1 MDFIFENENQ
11 FLLENNENIL
21 FLDNALDTLNYP
33 DLFNSKILGNF
44 NPLDSY
50 SENDINYDYMNNYD
64 KNDNKENEET
74 NQNSNLLKKK
84 TKREDEIKDNKNIN
98 PEEEN
103 TSKNKSNNKE
113 NINNNKEVKIIEIK
127 NKVYFRTEP
136 IEGNGIENLN
146 NKKNYKY
153 GRKTQEE
160 KNNGINGNH
169 TRYSE
174 DNIIRKIKSF
184 FGKSLFKFINQNL
197 KNSNFIKLEIAVNK
211 ELKKDFN
218 LKLFNKTLKE
228 IYSKSNIS
236 NKYKHEK
243 RNKNEKLIKE
253 IYSKSKETSVIKILN
268 LTYLEAFDIFRRNI
282 KENQNISPYL
292 QKKIEGTDILD
303 NKKFE
308 DILSLFEKIIK
319 EEEKNKNGN
328 IEQYINDIKHLCL
341 NFEKWFENKVG
352 RER

>member
-1 MDFIFENENQ
+1 MNFFFDNENQ
-11 FLLENNENIL
+11 FLLENNEN
-21 FLDNALDTLNYP
+21 FLIPDNAFDTLNPPYS
-33 DLFNSKILGNF
+33 LNSNILENL
-44 NPLDSY
+44 NSLDSY
-50 SENDINYDYMNNYD
+50 SENDRNSEYMFILD
-64 KNDNKENEET
+64 KNNSKENETT
-74 NQNSNLLKKK
+74 NQNSNLLKRK
-84 TKREDEIKDNKNIN
+84 TKREDEVKDNKNIN

-103 TSKNKSNNKE
+103 NSKNKSNNKE

-127 NKVYFRTEP
+127 NKVYFRAEH

-146 NKKNYKY
+146 NKKSYKY

-197 KNSNFIKLEIAVNK
+197 QNSNFIKLEIAVNK
-211 ELKKDFN
+211 ELKKDYN
-218 LKLFNKTLKE
+218 LKLFNMTLKE

-282 KENQNISPYL
+282 KENNYISPCL

-308 DILSLFEKIIK
+308 DVISLIDKIK
-319 EEEKNKNGN
+319 KEEKNKNGD
-328 IEQYINDIKHLCL
+328 IEQYINYVKNLCL
-341 NFEKWFENKVG
+341 NFENWFEKKVG
-352 RER
+352 RDR